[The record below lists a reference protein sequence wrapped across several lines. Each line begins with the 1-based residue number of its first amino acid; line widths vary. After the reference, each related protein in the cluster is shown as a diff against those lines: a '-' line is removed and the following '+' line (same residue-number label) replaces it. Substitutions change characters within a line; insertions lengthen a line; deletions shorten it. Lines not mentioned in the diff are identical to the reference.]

1 MTNAER
7 GTRNAE
13 RQAGVGPRFDLR
25 ERTRAF
31 ALAVIG
37 LVEKYPRGRTAEVVG
52 RQLLRSAT
60 SVGANYRAARRARSR
75 KDFIAKM
82 GIVEEEAD
90 ESAYWLDLSADA
102 GLGDAAAV
110 QRLQREAEEL
120 LAIAVASI
128 RTARGGPPIVP
139 RSAFR
144 VPRLS

>member
-1 MTNAER
+1 M
-7 GTRNAE
+7 
-13 RQAGVGPRFDLR
+13 
-25 ERTRAF
+25 
-31 ALAVIG
+31 
-37 LVEKYPRGRTAEVVG
+37 VG

-75 KDFIAKM
+75 RDFIAKM

-102 GLGDAAAV
+102 RLGDVAV
-110 QRLQREAEEL
+110 LHELRREAGEL

-128 RTARGGPPIVP
+128 RTARGGPPAVP

-144 VPRLS
+144 VPRSP